1 MSPAG
6 PSQGRPADALA
17 AVVAGPLA
25 AAGFDV
31 EQVSVRRAGSRS
43 VVAIAVDRDGG
54 VDLDAVAEAS
64 RIVSAELDAAEER
77 LPAALRSAYTLEV
90 TSRGAD
96 SPLTAP
102 RHWRRAVG
110 RLVESRGTRGV
121 IVGRVLSADE
131 ESAELDTPKGPVRL
145 AFADA
150 GKAAVQLEFTRRSA
164 AVGVDDLGVDDLD
177 DVDVDDV
184 DEDVEDD
191 ELEPDE
197 LAAADE
203 YDEEVGS

>member
-17 AVVAGPLA
+17 AVVAEPLA

-31 EQVSVRRAGSRS
+31 EEVSIRKAGSRS

-77 LPAALRSAYTLEV
+77 LPAALRTAYTLEV

-131 ESAELDTPKGPVRL
+131 DGAELETPKGQVRL
-145 AFADA
+145 AFSDA
-150 GKAAVQLEFTRRSA
+150 GKASVQLEFTRRPA
-164 AVGVDDLGVDDLD
+164 PGDL
-177 DVDVDDV
+177 DVDDV
-184 DEDVEDD
+184 
-191 ELEPDE
+191 ELDPDE
-197 LAAADE
+197 LDSADE